1 MSQKEVRMEN
11 GELEASVLP
20 QSVALYERNGWT
32 VVDDGDSGESGQEPA
47 VPTHKPKATEP
58 KVVEVQS
65 EEGAQ

>member
-20 QSVALYERNGWT
+20 QSVALYKRNGWT
-32 VVDDGDSGESGQEPA
+32 VVDDGNSKKKPQNPV
-47 VPTHKPKATEP
+47 VPIVEPKATEP
-58 KVVEVQS
+58 KVEVQS